1 MIRSLLDLFLLL
13 LGGKLVYSELRVES
27 IVGFK
32 VSCVLKM
39 IHERAESLSIV
50 SIPELHKPVQ
60 TLHRNQMPE

>member
-13 LGGKLVYSELRVES
+13 LGGKLVYSELKVES
-27 IVGFK
+27 MVGFK

-60 TLHRNQMPE
+60 TLHRSQMPE